1 MSERKLRIKASKT
14 PADGLATDAIIHWGA
29 SIQANKL
36 PKFRDWSRQGRPT
49 PRYTAFPPSY
59 IFAPRWE
66 EKEDKVTIVNMAMER
81 CFGSRSDPN
90 WAIWIQ
96 GDELQNVL
104 AQFREEYV
112 KIEREKGDELLLLD
126 LWAEK
131 ILEELKR
138 MLVPSMTL
146 T

>member
-14 PADGLATDAIIHWGA
+14 PPVGLATDAIIHWGA

-36 PKFRDWSRQGRPT
+36 FKYREWHRQGQPT
-49 PRYTAFPPSY
+49 PGYSAFTPTY
-59 IFAPRWE
+59 IFTSNWKE
-66 EKEDKVTIVNMAMER
+66 EESKVSIINMAMER
-81 CFGSRSDPN
+81 CFGSRSDSN

-96 GDELQNVL
+96 GDELQNAL
-104 AQFREEYV
+104 AQYREEYV
-112 KIEREKGDELLLLD
+112 KLERQKEKGMLLLD

-138 MLVPSMTL
+138 M
-146 T
+146 

>member
-14 PADGLATDAIIHWGA
+14 PPDGLATDAIIHWGA
-29 SIQANKL
+29 SIQPNKL
-36 PKFRDWSRQGRPT
+36 PKLREWARQNRPT

-59 IFAPRWE
+59 LFTPKWE
-66 EKEDKVTIVNMAMER
+66 EEEDKVTIVNMAMER
-81 CFGSRSDPN
+81 CFGSRSDAN

-96 GDELQNVL
+96 GDELQNAL

-112 KIEREKGDELLLLD
+112 KIEREGEEEMLLLD

-138 MLVPSMTL
+138 M
-146 T
+146 